1 MYGIIIKNY
10 REGVNRLEQYQKF
23 LDLWQSYLIESCA
36 ALDKYLDSFRI
47 LFAYNSGK
55 IENDEITYHDTR
67 EIFENGKVSH
77 FNGDPRALF
86 EQQNQ
91 KLCYEFL
98 KNKIVS
104 RELLSA
110 ELVKEIHRV
119 LTMGTYD
126 ERRYIEN
133 NERPGEYK
141 RHDYVTGIHEVGS
154 AAEDVAADMDA
165 LIAEVNA
172 YNGGQI
178 LKAAAY
184 LHARFEY
191 IHPFADGN
199 GRVGRTVLNY
209 YLMVNGH
216 PPLIVYDEDKREYY
230 AALQEYDES
239 ESIEPLH
246 DFLRRQCEKT
256 WTKTLELSDE
266 SAPQRKGL
274 TDFIQG

>member
-1 MYGIIIKNY
+1 M
-10 REGVNRLEQYQKF
+10 EQYQQV
-23 LDLWQSYLIESCA
+23 LDLWRSYCIASA
-36 ALDKYLDSFRI
+36 ADLDKYLDSFRI

-55 IENDEITYHDTR
+55 IENNEVTYHDTR
-67 EIFENGKVSH
+67 EIFESGKVFG
-77 FNGDPRALF
+77 FNGNPGALF

-98 KNKIVS
+98 KDKIINKDP
-104 RELLSA
+104 LSS
-110 ELVKEIHRV
+110 ELVKEIHRA

-126 ERRYIEN
+126 ERRYIEKG
-133 NERPGEYK
+133 ERPGEYK

-154 AAEDVAADMDA
+154 AADDVEADMDE
-165 LIAEVNA
+165 LINEINA
-172 YNGGQI
+172 YEGGDI

-199 GRVGRTVLNY
+199 GRTGRTILNY
-209 YLMVNGH
+209 CLMINNH

-239 ESIEPLH
+239 EEIAPLFE
-246 DFLRRQCEKT
+246 FLKRQCEKT
-256 WTKTLELSDE
+256 WAKTLELSNVKT
-266 SAPQRKGL
+266 SKRKGL
-274 TDFIQG
+274 SEFTEK